1 MDLVND
7 VIMHEV
13 LRWSVLVRVSCTFL
27 ILWIRSHRMRTK
39 TKSSHSNRSCLCDS
53 CQKVH
58 MLAFCKGCGHH
69 REMGFLCVKCNN
81 RTTMYTLD
89 RTDGRRPQ
97 IFKYNTDLEDEDY
110 VPTESQSNVEYQ
122 ESMQDLMTEAKELWD
137 RVWAYCAD
145 CGERGDVYL

>member
-1 MDLVND
+1 
-7 VIMHEV
+7 
-13 LRWSVLVRVSCTFL
+13 
-27 ILWIRSHRMRTK
+27 
-39 TKSSHSNRSCLCDS
+39 
-53 CQKVH
+53 
-58 MLAFCKGCGHH
+58 
-69 REMGFLCVKCNN
+69 
-81 RTTMYTLD
+81 MYTID
-89 RTDGRRPQ
+89 GTDGWRPQ